1 MPPEQ
6 LNYSA
11 VGAIGKKPIIGILGG
26 IGSGKSTVAAEF
38 AKLGCKVIDADKI
51 AHELLLY
58 KTAVKEKVVG
68 LFGQAILNSAGKIDR
83 EKLAEVVFADTPSR
97 CSMPDARYSSRIN
110 PPTAGLNQNPA
121 LLGQESRTENQ
132 ESRTENQESRTEN
145 QESRIENRVSRI
157 EMLNEIIHPLVLQR
171 AEELIEQY
179 NRQNQVKAIVLDM
192 PLLVEVGW
200 DQRCDKLIFVDCE
213 QKLRLDR
220 AKKLGFDKN
229 QVEIRENFQI
239 SLDNKANLADN
250 TIENNSDFSVLA
262 KQVVNIFSYI
272 MYNG

>member
-1 MPPEQ
+1 
-6 LNYSA
+6 
-11 VGAIGKKPIIGILGG
+11 VGATGKKPIIGILGG

-51 AHELLLY
+51 AHELLDEPS
-58 KTAVKEKVVG
+58 VKEKVVG
-68 LFGQAILNSAGKIDR
+68 LFGRSILNPAGKIDR
-83 EKLAEVVFADTPSR
+83 EKLAEVVFANSDKL
-97 CSMPDARYSSRIN
+97 SS
-110 PPTAGLNQNPA
+110 LNA
-121 LLGQESRTENQ
+121 
-132 ESRTENQESRTEN
+132 
-145 QESRIENRVSRI
+145 
-157 EMLNEIIHPLVLQR
+157 IIHPLVLQR
-171 AEELIEQY
+171 AEEIIEQY

-200 DQRCDKLIFVDCE
+200 DKRCDKLIFVDCE

-229 QVEIRENFQI
+229 QVKIRENFQI
-239 SLDNKANLADN
+239 SLDNKVDLADN

>member
-1 MPPEQ
+1 MG
-6 LNYSA
+6 N
-11 VGAIGKKPIIGILGG
+11 IGEKPVIGILGG

-38 AKLGCKVIDADKI
+38 AKLGCKVIDADEI
-51 AHELLLY
+51 AHELLDEP
-58 KTAVKEKVVG
+58 TVKEKVIG
-68 LFGQAILNSAGKIDR
+68 LFGRTILDSTEKIDR
-83 EKLAEVVFADTPSR
+83 EKLAELVFAD
-97 CSMPDARYSSRIN
+97 ARKLSLI
-110 PPTAGLNQNPA
+110 
-121 LLGQESRTENQ
+121 
-132 ESRTENQESRTEN
+132 
-145 QESRIENRVSRI
+145 
-157 EMLNEIIHPLVLQR
+157 NEIIHPLVLQR
-171 AEELIEQY
+171 ARELIKQY
-179 NRQNQVKAIVLDM
+179 DCQNQVKAIVLDM

-200 DQRCDKLIFVDCE
+200 DKRCDKLIFVDCE

-229 QVEIRENFQI
+229 QVKIRENFQI

>member
-1 MPPEQ
+1 
-6 LNYSA
+6 
-11 VGAIGKKPIIGILGG
+11 VGTTGKKPIIGILGG

-51 AHELLLY
+51 AHELLDEP
-58 KTAVKEKVVG
+58 AVKEKVVG
-68 LFGQAILNSAGKIDR
+68 LFGRSILNPEGKIDR
-83 EKLAEVVFADTPSR
+83 EKLAGIVFVDS
-97 CSMPDARYSSRIN
+97 DKLSS
-110 PPTAGLNQNPA
+110 LNA
-121 LLGQESRTENQ
+121 
-132 ESRTENQESRTEN
+132 
-145 QESRIENRVSRI
+145 
-157 EMLNEIIHPLVLQR
+157 IIHPLVLQR
-171 AEELIEQY
+171 AEEIIEQY

-200 DQRCDKLIFVDCE
+200 DKRCDKLIFVDCE

-229 QVEIRENFQI
+229 QVKIRENFQI